1 MHTGMQAKLCA
12 GQVQGKQAL
21 VCAGR
26 PHPMAST
33 HSRHEHTGIS
43 SHHTPPVPAGDKG
56 ISAGEQARIQAMQGI
71 PIEVAAG
78 LGKGAVRDTAHMS
91 ESTQRSPI
99 NITGQACKEAIE
111 SALNNSQAVD
121 LVRSSLD

>member
-1 MHTGMQAKLCA
+1 
-12 GQVQGKQAL
+12 
-21 VCAGR
+21 
-26 PHPMAST
+26 
-33 HSRHEHTGIS
+33 
-43 SHHTPPVPAGDKG
+43 
-56 ISAGEQARIQAMQGI
+56 MQGI